1 MNSFFLHFTIPVA
14 PKTKKNHQRII
25 WNRAKKA
32 PMIIPSPQ
40 YKQYEDECSMFVPR
54 QKQPIDFPVNVKALF
69 YMPTRRAVD
78 LNNLEAALADILVKY
93 RVLEDD
99 NMMILTTWN
108 GSEVHYDKL
117 HPRTEVT
124 ITATRAT
131 FENVTE
137 TGRKK
142 RKDRVLYTAHGK
154 TQDINQWAE
163 DLGVTPRTIQM
174 RLAKGIPLEEVFSQD
189 KRIKGEYKGSDKK
202 SVFARI
208 EREQKER
215 ELNREDDEW
224 QGS

>member
-1 MNSFFLHFTIPVA
+1 
-14 PKTKKNHQRII
+14 
-25 WNRAKKA
+25 
-32 PMIIPSPQ
+32 MIIPSPQ
-40 YKQYEDECSMFVPR
+40 YKAYEQECSMFVPR
-54 QKQPIDFPVNVKALF
+54 QKQPIDFPVNIKAIY
-69 YMPTRRAVD
+69 YMPTRRKVD
-78 LNNLEAALADILVKY
+78 LVNLNQALLDILVKY
-93 RVLEDD
+93 RVLADD
-99 NMMILTTWN
+99 NCEVVVRMD
-108 GSEVHYDKL
+108 GSEVRYDKE
-117 HPRTEVT
+117 HPRSEVT

-189 KRIKGEYKGSDKK
+189 KRIKGEYKGSEKK
-202 SVFARI
+202 AVFKKI
-208 EREQKER
+208 EREQYER